1 LIQPTDEI
9 LLQKQSLIERVN
21 DQLKNIVPIEY
32 SVHRSLVTFI
42 VSLLTTLIAYSY
54 REKNPLLNLQLQKPY
69 PTSFYGLLVAIT
81 LKERT
86 QLS

>member
-1 LIQPTDEI
+1 LIPPTDQI

-42 VSLLTTLIAYSY
+42 PSLLTALMAYTY
-54 REKNPLLNLQLQKPY
+54 REKNPWLNLQLKNL
-69 PTSFYGLLVAIT
+69 TLLPSTVF
-81 LKERT
+81 
-86 QLS
+86 

>member
-1 LIQPTDEI
+1 MIPPTDEI

-42 VSLLTTLIAYSY
+42 VSLLTTLIAYTY
-54 REKNPLLNLQLQKPY
+54 REKNPLLNLQLKNL
-69 PTSFYGLLVAIT
+69 TLLPSTVF
-81 LKERT
+81 
-86 QLS
+86 

>member
-42 VSLLTTLIAYSY
+42 VSLLTALIAYSY
-54 REKNPLLNLQLQKPY
+54 REKNPLLNLQLKNL
-69 PTSFYGLLVAIT
+69 TLLPSKVF
-81 LKERT
+81 
-86 QLS
+86 

>member
-1 LIQPTDEI
+1 LIPPTDEI

-42 VSLLTTLIAYSY
+42 VSLLTALIAYSY
-54 REKNPLLNLQLQKPY
+54 REKNPLLNLQLKNL
-69 PTSFYGLLVAIT
+69 TLLPSTVF
-81 LKERT
+81 
-86 QLS
+86 

>member
-42 VSLLTTLIAYSY
+42 VSLLTALIAYSY
-54 REKNPLLNLQLQKPY
+54 REKNPLLNLQLKNL
-69 PTSFYGLLVAIT
+69 TLLPSTVF
-81 LKERT
+81 
-86 QLS
+86 

>member
-1 LIQPTDEI
+1 MIPPTEEI

-42 VSLLTTLIAYSY
+42 VSLLTTLIAYTY
-54 REKNPLLNLQLQKPY
+54 REKNPLLNLQLKNL
-69 PTSFYGLLVAIT
+69 TLLPSTVF
-81 LKERT
+81 
-86 QLS
+86 

>member
-1 LIQPTDEI
+1 LIPPTDEI

-42 VSLLTTLIAYSY
+42 VSLLTALIAYSY
-54 REKNPLLNLQLQKPY
+54 REKNPLLNLQLKNL
-69 PTSFYGLLVAIT
+69 TLLPSKVF
-81 LKERT
+81 
-86 QLS
+86 

>member
-1 LIQPTDEI
+1 LIPPTDEI

-42 VSLLTTLIAYSY
+42 VSLLTALIAYTY
-54 REKNPLLNLQLQKPY
+54 REKKPLLNLQLKN
-69 PTSFYGLLVAIT
+69 LT
-81 LKERT
+81 LFPST
-86 QLS
+86 VF

>member
-1 LIQPTDEI
+1 MIQPTDEI

-42 VSLLTTLIAYSY
+42 VSLLTALIAYSY
-54 REKNPLLNLQLQKPY
+54 REKNPLLNLQLKNL
-69 PTSFYGLLVAIT
+69 TLLPSTVF
-81 LKERT
+81 
-86 QLS
+86 